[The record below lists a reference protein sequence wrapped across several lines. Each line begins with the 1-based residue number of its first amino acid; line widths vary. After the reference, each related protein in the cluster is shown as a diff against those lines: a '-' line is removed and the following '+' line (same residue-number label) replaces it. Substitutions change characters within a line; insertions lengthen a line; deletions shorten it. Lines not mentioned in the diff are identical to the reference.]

1 VNGIGDSIAQKLQDV
16 GIYTIADLKNMAEHN
31 LNETAATKFGRGMSL
46 QILKQYQDVAS
57 TSEITTPPNLFTNY
71 RKEANPCLASKVWS
85 SVMEEGD

>member
-1 VNGIGDSIAQKLQDV
+1 
-16 GIYTIADLKNMAEHN
+16 
-31 LNETAATKFGRGMSL
+31 MSL

-71 RKEANPCLASKVWS
+71 RKEANPYLASKVWS